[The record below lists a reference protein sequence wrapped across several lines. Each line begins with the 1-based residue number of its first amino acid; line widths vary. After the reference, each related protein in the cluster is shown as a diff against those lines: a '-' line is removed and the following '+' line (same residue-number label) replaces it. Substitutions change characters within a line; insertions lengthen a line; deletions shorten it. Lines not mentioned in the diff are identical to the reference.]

1 MWRPKKHS
9 DCNIEKVR
17 QSYKLWNMTKSEAE
31 VLKSRKKR
39 KNNKLVGNVQRLA
52 KHTDKEV
59 WKKRKKKKLV

>member
-1 MWRPKKHS
+1 
-9 DCNIEKVR
+9 
-17 QSYKLWNMTKSEAE
+17 MTKSEAE

-59 WKKRKKKKLV
+59 